1 MGPDPL
7 RLGLLST
14 ARINGS
20 ILAAAAAGG
29 RAAVVAVA
37 SRDLARAQAYAAE
50 HGIPRAH
57 GSYEALLE
65 DTDVDA
71 VYVPLPNRL
80 HHEWTMHGLEA
91 GKHVLVEKPYS
102 RRPADVDEA
111 FAEADRRGLVLME
124 AFMYR
129 HHPQTSIVTDLV
141 ASGAIGRPRL
151 LKADFSFHLDNPDD
165 VRAKPELDGGS
176 LMDVGCYCVSGL
188 RLIAGEPGE
197 ATGEQ
202 LLGST
207 GIDMSFRGALRFADG
222 VVGLLHC
229 SFESARTQE
238 LEVVGEDGRLRVEAP
253 WRPDWGGAVLVTRG
267 EEVTTIA
274 VPEADSFVCELENFA
289 DAVAGVAPPLLGRE
303 DALGQARAIDALYRA
318 AESGETVSLG

>member
-1 MGPDPL
+1 MGQDPL

-29 RAAVVAVA
+29 RATVVAVA

-50 HGIPRAH
+50 HGIPRSH

-80 HHEWTMHGLEA
+80 HHEWTMHALEA

-111 FAEADRRGLVLME
+111 FGEADRRGLVLME

-129 HHPQTSIVTDLV
+129 HHPQT
-141 ASGAIGRPRL
+141 GHRC
-151 LKADFSFHLDNPDD
+151 
-165 VRAKPELDGGS
+165 RA
-176 LMDVGCYCVSGL
+176 
-188 RLIAGEPGE
+188 R
-197 ATGEQ
+197 
-202 LLGST
+202 
-207 GIDMSFRGALRFADG
+207 
-222 VVGLLHC
+222 
-229 SFESARTQE
+229 
-238 LEVVGEDGRLRVEAP
+238 
-253 WRPDWGGAVLVTRG
+253 
-267 EEVTTIA
+267 
-274 VPEADSFVCELENFA
+274 
-289 DAVAGVAPPLLGRE
+289 RE
-303 DALGQARAIDALYRA
+303 RSDRRA
-318 AESGETVSLG
+318 AR